1 MAPARECCQWL
12 TMMRQWMMR
21 LDDSRARGHAC
32 VGAGSAA
39 ACGVLDLGSH
49 PTVYAAEQPG

>member
-21 LDDSRARGHAC
+21 LDDSSTAENARKP
-32 VGAGSAA
+32 AA
-39 ACGVLDLGSH
+39 ELEAVARCEDVMELDL
-49 PTVYAAEQPG
+49 V